1 MELAEGARARTLATA
16 PPRPV
21 QAVTGHA
28 ITNALVG
35 LLVGIA
41 SGLIGLGGAELRLP
55 YLVGV
60 LGLTAHRAV
69 PVNLVISFL
78 TILAA
83 VPARL
88 WFLSEVSV
96 APLLAEAFAIAT
108 GAIVAAW
115 LGAGWLKAL
124 SGPAL
129 ARLIFVV
136 LVVLGIGLL
145 AEAGLSFESEGF
157 LPADLPARV
166 VAGLLFGFLIGAISS
181 VLGVA
186 GGEVI
191 IPTLV
196 FGYGVPIKAAGSLSI
211 LISLPTVLAGMA
223 RHARSGAFA
232 DRLTMR
238 GIVLPM
244 ASGSAIGAVVGSM
257 LAVYAGGGFVKVALG
272 LLLIWSAWTAFARH
286 AGRPVRTT
294 ARSTG

>member
-1 MELAEGARARTLATA
+1 MELAEGARARTVATA
-16 PPRPV
+16 PPPPV
-21 QAVTGHA
+21 RAVTDHA
-28 ITNALVG
+28 MKNGLVG

-83 VPARL
+83 VPVRL

-96 APLLAEAFAIAT
+96 APFLAEAFAIVT

-129 ARLIFVV
+129 ARLIFVL
-136 LVVLGIGLL
+136 LVVLGVGLL

-157 LPADLPARV
+157 LPANLPARV
-166 VAGLLFGFLIGAISS
+166 VAGLAFGFLIGAISS

-196 FGYGVPIKAAGSLSI
+196 FGYGVPIKAAGSLSM
-211 LISLPTVLAGMA
+211 LISLPTVLTGIV
-223 RHARSGAFA
+223 RHARSGAYS
-232 DRLTMR
+232 DRSVMR
-238 GIVLPM
+238 EVIVPM
-244 ASGSAIGAVVGSM
+244 ALASALGAVIGGV
-257 LAVYAGGGFVKVALG
+257 LATY
-272 LLLIWSAWTAFARH
+272 
-286 AGRPVRTT
+286 
-294 ARSTG
+294 

>member
-16 PPRPV
+16 PPPPAR
-21 QAVTGHA
+21 AVTGHA
-28 ITNALVG
+28 IKNALVG

-69 PVNLVISFL
+69 PVNLVISLL

-88 WFLSEVSV
+88 WFLPGVSL
-96 APLLAEAFAIAT
+96 APFLAEAFAIAT

-124 SGPAL
+124 SGTAL
-129 ARLIFVV
+129 ARLIFVL
-136 LVVLGIGLL
+136 LVVLGVGLL

-157 LPADLPARV
+157 LPTDLPPRI
-166 VAGLLFGFLIGAISS
+166 VAGLFFGFLIGAISS

-196 FGYGVPIKAAGSLSI
+196 FGYGVPIKAAGSLSM

-223 RHARSGAFA
+223 RHARSGTFA

-238 GIVLPM
+238 VIVLPM
-244 ASGSAIGAVVGSM
+244 ASGSAVGAVVGSM
-257 LAVYAGGGFVKVALG
+257 LAVCAGGGLVKVALG
-272 LLLIWSAWTAFARH
+272 LLLIWSAWMAFARH